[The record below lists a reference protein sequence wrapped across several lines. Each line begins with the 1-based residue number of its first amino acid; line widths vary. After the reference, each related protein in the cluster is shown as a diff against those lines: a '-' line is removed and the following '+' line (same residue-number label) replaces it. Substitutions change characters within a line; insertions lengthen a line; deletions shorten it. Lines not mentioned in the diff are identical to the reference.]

1 MAIMPSGFLL
11 FLRGDAMEFQA
22 VLDAVRA
29 WPVDDR
35 VRLVDL
41 IQDELLSQDDDS
53 KLPPE
58 LMEELDRRIAEV
70 EASPK
75 DGIPWE
81 QVLAEA
87 RARHNR

>member
-1 MAIMPSGFLL
+1 
-11 FLRGDAMEFQA
+11 MEFQA

-29 WPVDDR
+29 WPVDDQ
-35 VRLVDL
+35 VKLVDR

-53 KLPPE
+53 ELPPE
-58 LMEELDRRIAEV
+58 LMQELDRRIAEV
-70 EASPK
+70 EANPS

-87 RARHNR
+87 RARHKR